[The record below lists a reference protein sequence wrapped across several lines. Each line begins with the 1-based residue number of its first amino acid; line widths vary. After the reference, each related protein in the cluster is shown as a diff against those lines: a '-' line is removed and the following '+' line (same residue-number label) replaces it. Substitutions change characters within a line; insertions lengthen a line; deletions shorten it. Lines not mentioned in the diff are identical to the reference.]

1 MNSKSTKI
9 RLENLTSLEPLT
21 ENQGKVFRAYNSGM
35 NLSLNGSAGTG
46 KTFIAMYLALEE
58 ILDKDT
64 PYDKLVIIR
73 SVVPIRDIGFLPGT
87 EEEKQEVYTA
97 PYRGIVSELIEEP
110 NAWDALVNQGAIEF
124 TSTSFIRGIT
134 LTNAIIIVDE
144 MQNLNF
150 HELDSVITRIGEN
163 CRFIMCGD
171 YYQSDFS
178 KDKDRDGILKFM
190 SIITNMKYFET
201 VEFTW
206 EDIVRSGLV
215 REYIM
220 TKEHLG
226 IK

>member
-1 MNSKSTKI
+1 
-9 RLENLTSLEPLT
+9 
-21 ENQGKVFRAYNSGM
+21 
-35 NLSLNGSAGTG
+35 LNGSAGTG

-97 PYRGIVSELIEEP
+97 PYRGIVSELIEDP

-144 MQNLNF
+144 MQNLNGR
-150 HELDSVITRIGEN
+150 ELNTIITRIGEN

-171 YYQSDFS
+171 YFQSDF
-178 KDKDRDGILKFM
+178 KVKKERDDILQFLKIM
-190 SIITNMKYFET
+190 NNLKYFET
-201 VEFTW
+201 IEFTW
-206 EDIVRSGLV
+206 EDIVRSDFV
-215 REYIM
+215 RDYIM
-220 TKEHLG
+220 TKELMKRDNRLN
-226 IK
+226 IDW